1 MASRK
6 AQIQI
11 QTTADTAGAKQAT
24 AAMQS
29 VNAATQQAAGTT
41 KNVGSVAAQA
51 GFQIQDFAVQVGA
64 GTSALTAFAQQAPQF
79 LGVFGP
85 GGALAGAL
93 VAVGAVAAKIF
104 LDIGKGTEEAKEQA
118 SQMADVLDEVAKA
131 QKQIMREDFDAGAD
145 AVKISTEQAEHLR
158 QALVNVQ
165 NAEAEY
171 SRDAIANA
179 EILRKAYEQL
189 LILQG
194 KQVDAFK
201 SQQEAEK
208 ANAAAR
214 FAAAQAEI
222 DAQNQ
227 LVDAAK
233 AQVKAET
240 DKFNQAQRAAEAKRQ
255 ELDNA
260 WQQLEA
266 LRQQR
271 DELEKQAKIGPAR
284 AFPVFDA
291 AGAQA
296 MQAERARAAQGEQA
310 RAALADPR
318 GIMAGITQLENTI
331 SALEEYTGAQG
342 KATQALAQAA
352 INLNAA
358 QITLEAT
365 QVETQTNIQ
374 GIIET
379 FQAKEAQL
387 GVQQIADLSKQ
398 QVEDIKTLVEN
409 FKPVNEAQAQ
419 NVETMRAAAADGQIL
434 ATEQSRLSAAAAA
447 LASQLRGEQ
456 QSNKSLLERLVNQSS
471 VYTQQIN
478 ALSRRLSTIEAIN
491 KNPGYVPGGR

>member
-1 MASRK
+1 MATRK

-11 QTTADTAGAKQAT
+11 QTTADTAGAKQAA
-24 AAMQS
+24 AAMQG

-41 KNVGSVAAQA
+41 KGVGQAAAQA

-64 GTSALTAFAQQAPQF
+64 GTSALTAFAQQAPQL
-79 LGVFGP
+79 LGIFGP

-104 LDIGKGTEEAKEQA
+104 LDIGKGAEDAKEQA
-118 SQMADVLDEVAKA
+118 NEMAEVLDNVAKA
-131 QKQIMREDFDAGAD
+131 QKQIMREDFDAGAE
-145 AVKISTEQAEHLR
+145 AVRISTEQAEQLR

-179 EILRKAYEQL
+179 EILRKTYEQL

-194 KQVDAFK
+194 RQVDAFK
-201 SQQEAEK
+201 SQQEAEQ
-208 ANAAAR
+208 ANATAR
-214 FAAAQAEI
+214 AAAAQQQI

-255 ELDNA
+255 ELDDA
-260 WQQLEA
+260 WRQLDA

-271 DELEKQAKIGPAR
+271 DELEKQAKLGPAR

-318 GIMAGITQLENTI
+318 GIIAGITQLENTI

-342 KATQALAQAA
+342 KATQSLAQAA
-352 INLNAA
+352 ANLNAA
-358 QITLEAT
+358 QVTLEAT
-365 QVETQTNIQ
+365 QAETQINIQ

-379 FQAKEAQL
+379 FQAKEAQV

-398 QVEDIKTLVEN
+398 QVEEIKTILET
-409 FKPVNEAQAQ
+409 FTPVNEAQAR
-419 NVETMRAAAADGQIL
+419 NVEVMRAAAADGQIL
-434 ATEQSRLSAAAAA
+434 ANEQRDVSAAAAA

-456 QSNKSLLERLVNQSS
+456 ASNKSLLERLISQSS
-471 VYTQQIN
+471 LYTQQIN
-478 ALSRRLSTIEAIN
+478 ALSRRLDNIEGIN
-491 KNPGYVPGGR
+491 KSPYPFK